1 MRRHE
6 DFSNS
11 FLVGT
16 VWKVSKYGVFSGPYF
31 PALGLNTEI
40 YWTEYVNLRSK
51 SPYLVRIQENTD
63 QKKLRVWTL
72 STQCCRIVNAIT
84 TSGFSRKIIDLLYAA
99 LMPAGIYLLKV
110 NNRNIRARCEI
121 CSELTIKIP
130 GRRQRR
136 RFGIFIVNFE
146 LILHLVLVF
155 LLLTLNM

>member
-1 MRRHE
+1 MLISLRGDMKILLTLFWLALCE
-6 DFSNS
+6 KCLNTAF
-11 FLVGT
+11 FLVRIFLHSDWIRKFT
-16 VWKVSKYGVFSGPYF
+16 
-31 PALGLNTEI
+31 GL
-40 YWTEYVNLRSK
+40 SK

-72 STQCCRIVNAIT
+72 STQCCRIINAIT